1 MNNKYSLNRRTRLK
15 EYSRVRLGVMQMI
28 YKPILSLILIP
39 ILSSAVVIWREKNKL
54 ILLLDIPSI
63 MIPFI
68 QFVVNF
74 LSVSIPLLL
83 LAGLFVTIGNITAQ
97 KDEADIAEAFTS
109 QDLRNGCPILIFKKR
124 IKGTQVTIREFHSSI
139 PLKIWIDK
147 MDSIADA
154 MNISFVETI
163 GYGRS
168 NGRRV
173 VLHSVPGR
181 EIKSR
186 GNLYDEDF

>member
-1 MNNKYSLNRRTRLK
+1 MNNEYTSNRRTRLK
-15 EYSRVRLGVMQMI
+15 EFSRVRLGVYQMFYMPFLI
-28 YKPILSLILIP
+28 ILLIP
-39 ILSSAVVIWREKNKL
+39 ILILAVIIWREKNKL
-54 ILLLDIPSI
+54 ILLLDIPNI
-63 MIPFI
+63 MIPLI

-97 KDEADIAEAFTS
+97 KDEADLEEAFTS
-109 QDLRNGCPILIFKKR
+109 QDLRNGCPILVFKKR
-124 IKGTQVTIREFHSSI
+124 IRGTEVTVREFQSSI
-139 PLKIWIDK
+139 PLNIWIDR
-147 MDSIADA
+147 MDAIADS
-154 MNISFVETI
+154 MNISFVEKI
-163 GYGRS
+163 DYGRA

-173 VLHSVPGR
+173 VIHTVPGR